1 MRAFEG
7 VGIALESIRAS
18 KGRAA
23 LTILGVAIGVAVV
36 MIIASVITGINR
48 GVTDMVEQLG
58 PRTFFLVRSFEGNID
73 VSDEERIARRRR
85 PRLTV
90 DEANRIAQLAS
101 IEFAVVS
108 EYARSRIEFENRNL
122 ESVTAAGQGTEW
134 LSVSGGDISMGRT
147 FTRAE
152 AETGSRVAVVNERLS
167 DELFGRRD
175 PIGKRIKIAG
185 VPYRVIGLYTPP
197 PSLFGEEDSPQAIIP
212 HNTFDKHIPHW
223 RGSSV
228 TLALSP
234 TTDVTVQTAMDDV
247 AGALRGMRGMKPAIP
262 NNFDLVTQDK
272 LLEIWQDVTGM
283 FFVVMLGL
291 SSIGLLVGGVGVIAI
306 MMISVTERTREIG
319 VRMALGAKRHEILWQ
334 FLVEASTLTMIGG
347 AMGMILGGA
356 LTALTRATTPLP
368 AVVPLW
374 AIGAALC
381 VSALTGGGFGL
392 FPAIRASRLD
402 PVEALR
408 YE

>member
-1 MRAFEG
+1 MNAFEG
-7 VGIALESIRAS
+7 VGIALDSIRAS

-58 PRTFFLVRSFEGNID
+58 PRTFFLVRNFEGSID
-73 VSDEERIARRRR
+73 VSEEEQLARRRR

-90 DEANRIAQLAS
+90 DETNHIAQLAS

-134 LSVSGGDISMGRT
+134 LSVSGGDISTGRT
-147 FTRAE
+147 FTRVE
-152 AETGSRVAVVNERLS
+152 AETGSRVAVVNQRLS

-197 PSLFGEEDSPQAIIP
+197 PNLFGEGDSPQAIIP

-234 TTDVTVQTAMDDV
+234 TDDVTVQTAMDVV

-272 LLEIWQDVTGM
+272 LLEIWQDITGM
-283 FFVVMLGL
+283 FFLVMLGL

-319 VRMALGAKRHEILWQ
+319 VRKAVGAKRQEILWQ

-347 AMGMILGGA
+347 AVGMALGGT
-356 LTALTRATTPLP
+356 LTAIARAATPLP

-374 AIGAALC
+374 SIVAALA
-381 VSALTGGGFGL
+381 VSAFTGVGFGL
-392 FPAIRASRLD
+392 FPAIRAAGLD

>member
-1 MRAFEG
+1 MNAFEG
-7 VGIALESIRAS
+7 VGIALDSIRGS

-48 GVTDMVEQLG
+48 GVTNMVEQLG
-58 PRTFFLVRSFEGNID
+58 PRTFFLLRSFEGGID
-73 VSDEERIARRRR
+73 VSDEERLARRRR

-134 LSVSGGDISMGRT
+134 LSVSGGDISTGRT

-152 AETGSRVAVVNERLS
+152 AETGSRIAVVNQRLS

-197 PSLFGEEDSPQAIIP
+197 PNLFGEDDGPRAIIP

-234 TTDVTVQTAMDDV
+234 TDDVTVQTAMDDV
-247 AGALRGMRGMKPAIP
+247 AGALRGMRGMKPTIP

-272 LLEIWQDVTGM
+272 LLEIWQDITGM
-283 FFVVMLGL
+283 FFLVMMGL
-291 SSIGLLVGGVGVIAI
+291 SSIGLLVGGVGVVAI

-319 VRMALGAKRHEILWQ
+319 VRMALGAKRQEILWQ
-334 FLVEASTLTMIGG
+334 FLVEASTLTMVGG
-347 AMGMILGGA
+347 AIGMVLGGT
-356 LTALTRATTPLP
+356 LTAIARAATPLP

-374 AIGAALC
+374 SIVAALA
-381 VSALTGGGFGL
+381 VSAFTGVGFGL
-392 FPAIRASRLD
+392 FPAIRAAGLD

>member
-1 MRAFEG
+1 MNAFEG
-7 VGIALESIRAS
+7 VGIALDSIRAS

-58 PRTFFLVRSFEGNID
+58 PRTFFLVRSFEGGID
-73 VSDEERIARRRR
+73 VSDEERLARRRR

-108 EYARSRIEFENRNL
+108 EYAGSRIEFENRNL
-122 ESVTAAGQGTEW
+122 ESVTTAGQGPEW
-134 LSVSGGDISMGRT
+134 LSVSGGDISTGRT
-147 FTRAE
+147 FTRVE
-152 AETGSRVAVVNERLS
+152 AETGSLVAVVNQKLA

-185 VPYRVIGLYTPP
+185 VPYRVIGLYTPA
-197 PSLFGEEDSPQAIIP
+197 PSLFGEDDGPQVTIP

-234 TTDVTVQTAMDDV
+234 TDDVTVQTAMDDV
-247 AGALRGMRGMKPAIP
+247 AGALRGMRAMKPGIP

-272 LLEIWQDVTGM
+272 LLEIWQDITGM
-283 FFVVMLGL
+283 FFLVMMGL
-291 SSIGLLVGGVGVIAI
+291 SSIGLLVGGVGVVAI

-319 VRMALGAKRHEILWQ
+319 
-334 FLVEASTLTMIGG
+334 
-347 AMGMILGGA
+347 
-356 LTALTRATTPLP
+356 
-368 AVVPLW
+368 
-374 AIGAALC
+374 
-381 VSALTGGGFGL
+381 
-392 FPAIRASRLD
+392 
-402 PVEALR
+402 
-408 YE
+408 

>member
-1 MRAFEG
+1 MNAFEG
-7 VGIALESIRAS
+7 VGIALQSIRAS

-48 GVTDMVEQLG
+48 GVTDLVEQLG
-58 PRTFFLVRSFEGNID
+58 PRTFFLVRSFEGGID
-73 VSDEERIARRRR
+73 VSDEERLARRRR
-85 PRLTV
+85 PPLTV
-90 DEANRIAQLAS
+90 DEANRIAQLSS
-101 IEFAVVS
+101 IEFAVIS
-108 EYARSRIEFENRNL
+108 EEWRSRVEFESRNL
-122 ESVTAAGQGTEW
+122 ESVAVEGRSPEW
-134 LSVSGGDISMGRT
+134 LQVSGGDIFTGRT
-147 FTRAE
+147 FTRVEE
-152 AETGSRVAVVNERLS
+152 ATSSLVAVVNQKLS

-197 PSLFGEEDSPQAIIP
+197 PELFGGTGSPRATIP
-212 HNTFDKHIPHW
+212 HSTFEKHIPHW
-223 RGSSV
+223 RER
-228 TLALSP
+228 LALALAP
-234 TTDVTVQTAMDDV
+234 TANVTVQTAIDDV
-247 AGALRGMRGMKPAIP
+247 TGALRGMRGMKPAIP

-283 FFVVMLGL
+283 FFVVMMGL
-291 SSIGLLVGGVGVIAI
+291 SSIGLLVGGVGVVAI

-319 VRMALGAKRHEILWQ
+319 VRMALGAKRYEILWQ
-334 FLVEASTLTMIGG
+334 FLVEAATLTMVGG
-347 AMGMILGGA
+347 AIGMMLGGA
-356 LTALTRATTPLP
+356 LTAITRAATPLP

-374 AIGAALC
+374 AIVAALC
-381 VSALTGGGFGL
+381 VSALTGVGFGL

>member
-1 MRAFEG
+1 MNAFEG
-7 VGIALESIRAS
+7 VGIALDSIRAS

-23 LTILGVAIGVAVV
+23 LTILGVAIGVTVV

-58 PRTFFLVRSFEGNID
+58 PRTFFLVRSFEGGID
-73 VSDEERIARRRR
+73 VSDEERLARRRR

-101 IEFAVVS
+101 IEFAVIS

-122 ESVTAAGQGTEW
+122 ESVTAAGRGTEW
-134 LSVSGGDISMGRT
+134 LSVGGGDISAGRT
-147 FTRAE
+147 FTRVE

-185 VPYRVIGLYTPP
+185 VPYRVIGLHTPA
-197 PSLFGEEDSPQAIIP
+197 PSLFGDEEGPQVTIP

-228 TLALSP
+228 SLALSP
-234 TTDVTVQTAMDDV
+234 TDDVTVQTAMDDV

-272 LLEIWQDVTGM
+272 LLEIWQDITGM
-283 FFVVMLGL
+283 FFLVMMGL
-291 SSIGLLVGGVGVIAI
+291 SSIGLLVGGVGVVAI

-319 VRMALGAKRHEILWQ
+319 VRMALGAKRYEILWQ
-334 FLVEASTLTMIGG
+334 FLVEAATLTMVGG
-347 AMGMILGGA
+347 AIGMIMGGA
-356 LTALTRATTPLP
+356 LTAITRAATPLP

-374 AIGAALC
+374 AIVAALC
-381 VSALTGGGFGL
+381 ASALTGVGFGL
-392 FPAIRASRLD
+392 LPAIRASRLD

>member
-1 MRAFEG
+1 VNAFEG

-23 LTILGVAIGVAVV
+23 LTMLGVAIGVAVV

-48 GVTDMVEQLG
+48 GVTGMVEQLG
-58 PRTFFLVRSFEGNID
+58 PRTFFLLRSFEGGID
-73 VSDEERIARRRR
+73 VSDAERLARRRR

-134 LSVSGGDISMGRT
+134 LSVSGGDISTGRT

-152 AETGSRVAVVNERLS
+152 AETGSRVAVVNQRLS

-197 PSLFGEEDSPQAIIP
+197 PNLFGEEDGPRAIIP

-234 TTDVTVQTAMDDV
+234 TDDVTVQTAMDDV

-272 LLEIWQDVTGM
+272 LLEIWQDITGM
-283 FFVVMLGL
+283 FFLVMMGL
-291 SSIGLLVGGVGVIAI
+291 SSIGLLVGGVGVVAI

-319 VRMALGAKRHEILWQ
+319 VRMALGAKRQEILWQ
-334 FLVEASTLTMIGG
+334 FLVEASTLTMVGG
-347 AMGMILGGA
+347 AIGMVLGGT
-356 LTALTRATTPLP
+356 LTAIARAATPLP

-374 AIGAALC
+374 SIVAALA
-381 VSALTGGGFGL
+381 VSAFTGVGFGL
-392 FPAIRASRLD
+392 FPAIRAASLD